1 MVWIQTFPYKCQ
13 VATII
18 IGLSAVSCGIIFWL
32 IALGMTSPMWKIMA
46 ISSLILG
53 ATCTLTGSIWCCCAV
68 QSTGSDVYGQFKE
81 GEADTQ
87 ISEATEMIR
96 WNSCT
101 VLNGM
106 ESTAL
111 WQNDQWMHLLK
122 LTKRDYYFMLLQ
134 NYCIEAVCVCVS
146 IYIFPYTTLST
157 HK

>member
-1 MVWIQTFPYKCQ
+1 MIWIQTFPYKCQ

-46 ISSLILG
+46 ISSLIVG

-81 GEADTQ
+81 GEAETQ

-96 WNSCT
+96 
-101 VLNGM
+101 
-106 ESTAL
+106 
-111 WQNDQWMHLLK
+111 
-122 LTKRDYYFMLLQ
+122 
-134 NYCIEAVCVCVS
+134 
-146 IYIFPYTTLST
+146 
-157 HK
+157 